1 MRRLVA
7 RFFFVFIIG
16 SVAMV
21 LGVLTSMTL
30 TPPGRALLARTVS
43 RMLDEIVI
51 GQVKVGAIS
60 GSFLYDL
67 TLEDLVVRDT
77 SGALLADLPRVRLN
91 YRLPNFLARQ
101 VILSDLQ
108 LDHPTIQLIK
118 HRNGRMNYEEVLG
131 LGKGKGGG
139 PSPLIEFRDIK
150 VNGGALRIALPWNPS
165 KSLKTKAQRD
175 SALDAERAKPGRL
188 IEEAPEGLRKVILL
202 SDLTTRMSRMR
213 IATPDHKPFTIDLD
227 SLATR
232 VSDPAVTLR
241 NAVGRVVL
249 HADSAIFSLSRGALP
264 ATRFSGGGAV
274 TWPHDTV
281 LFDFQVNSPQVS
293 LEDLR
298 WVSPDFPSMTGSGV
312 LVARSETGALT
323 AYDVRDLHLR
333 QDAQRIDGE
342 LVALTDR
349 KRGLGFRGM
358 RLTLRDLDLDAV
370 RPYLDTLPFSGT
382 ITGSVAGSG
391 YLDAMDVTLDWAF
404 ADARVPGNP
413 VTQLAG
419 DGVVGASP
427 DSGLTFSDFN
437 LRRSNIDLRTA
448 RLVAPA
454 VILHGRLAASGTLD
468 GPLRN
473 ITFRGT
479 ARHQDTGRP
488 ASQATGT
495 VHLDTR
501 FDTLGL
507 ATDVTLDPLSFD
519 GIRPAFP
526 SLVSRGDLRGTF
538 RSQGTLS
545 HLQVDASLTGEI
557 GSVDAVGTVT
567 LLPPKW
573 GAENLLLRFSRL
585 DLEALNARALPT
597 TLAGQLR
604 VTGSI
609 DTLRAPE
616 ADMELALGHG
626 RVREWEFDSLFARG
640 AIHDSVIRVDTAYAT
655 WKGAHAT
662 GSGTLGYRA
671 PHTGAMAFSLLADSL
686 IGFDSLL
693 VASTGQTRDTSKDA
707 RPLGGTAVGSAKL
720 AGSLDSLQASGDLQV
735 ERFEWQRFR
744 SPKITGTFG
753 WLGGKRPRVRAEVG
767 SDSIADGK
775 LVFRKASAKAEGY
788 ADSVSWNAGTS
799 VGETSRFDGAGGW
812 YVKNESRFITFDSL
826 QANLPLHRY
835 RLRDPVTISLVDSA
849 LTVGALTLLA
859 TDGSGMVRTE
869 GRVPASAPGAL
880 TVDVLGLDLH
890 DLYGILGRD
899 TLGVAGDVGL
909 AVQVGGT
916 STAPTLRGI
925 ARLADGRFGD
935 FHAPLVEGVVNYANR
950 RLDANLDLWRTG
962 EDILQIE
969 AHLPLDLA
977 FKGVKNRRLDGP
989 ISVRAHTDSVDLGLL
1004 EALTPAV
1011 TQVHGILG
1019 ADVQIEGTWAAPR
1032 LAGRVDVKGGSMSV
1046 PGLGVRFGTVK
1057 GSAHMQGD
1065 SIVLRD
1071 VLVTSGGGRLE
1082 ITGDIRLEDLS
1093 RPILG
1098 LDLRAD
1104 QFRAIDVRSFL
1115 TLVGTG
1121 NLQLQ
1126 GPVFGATLTG
1136 NLVANSGVLYF
1147 ADLVNKRIID
1157 LEDPAYAD
1165 LVDTT
1170 LIRRENL
1177 GAKFQNRFLDSLR
1190 INDLRL
1196 SMGSDVWLRS
1206 AEANIQLDGSVRV
1219 SKRGQDYAPTGTLNA
1234 ARGSYTLKIGPVTR
1248 DFTVSRG
1255 QVNYIGDLNAG
1266 LDIKAQ
1272 HVVRTVRSGDEI
1284 PVIANI
1290 TGTLYAPKVTLEST
1304 FRPPISE
1311 TDLVSYLITGYPSSE
1326 AAQVGQG
1333 SALVTGLSYFSSA
1346 LSSELERALIQD
1358 FGVPI
1363 DLIEIR
1369 PGVSS
1374 SAGTAGTLTQL
1385 AAGWQIGKKTFLTF
1399 SAGFCPD
1406 FSQLR
1411 GRTLGASIEF
1421 RFSHEWKLQ
1430 SSVEPTVQSCG
1441 TLSANAFQFTST
1453 NPYQIGLDILWERE
1467 F

>member
-1 MRRLVA
+1 MQRIVT
-7 RFFFVFIIG
+7 RFLFVFIVG
-16 SVAMV
+16 SLAMV

-43 RMLDEIVI
+43 RMLDEIII

-60 GSFLYDL
+60 GSFVYDL

-77 SGALLADLPRVRLN
+77 SGALLADLPRVRIN
-91 YRLPNFLARQ
+91 YRLPNFLAGQ
-101 VILSDLQ
+101 VVLSAIQ

-118 HRNGRMNYEEVLG
+118 HRNGLMNYEEVLG
-131 LGKGKGGG
+131 LKKGKGGG
-139 PSPLIEFRDIK
+139 RSPLIEFHDVK

-165 KSLKTKAQRD
+165 STLKTPAQRD
-175 SALDAERAKPGRL
+175 SALAAERAKPGRL
-188 IEEAPEGLRKVILL
+188 IEEATEGLRKVILL
-202 SDLTTRMSRMR
+202 SDLTTRMSRLR

-241 NAVGRVVL
+241 NAVGRVRL
-249 HADSAIFSLSRGALP
+249 RGDSAVFSLSRGALP
-264 ATRFSGGGAV
+264 GTRFSGGGAI

-281 LFDFQVNSPQVS
+281 LFDFQANSPQAS
-293 LEDLR
+293 LDDLR

-312 LVARSETGALT
+312 LVARSETGTLT
-323 AYDVRDLHLR
+323 AYDIRDLHLR
-333 QDAQRIDGE
+333 DDTQRIDGD

-349 KRGLGFRGM
+349 KRGLGFRDM

-370 RPYLDTLPFSGT
+370 RPYLDTLPFWGRVSGSVSGT
-382 ITGSVAGSG
+382 G
-391 YLDAMDVTLDWAF
+391 YLDAMDVSLDWTF

-413 VTQLAG
+413 VSQLAG
-419 DGVVGASP
+419 DGVVGASR
-427 DSGLTFSDFN
+427 DSGLTFSGFN
-437 LRRSNIDLRTA
+437 VRRSNVDLRTV

-454 VILHGRLAASGTLD
+454 VILEGRLAASGTLD
-468 GPLRN
+468 GPLSN
-473 ITFRGT
+473 ISFDGT
-479 ARHQDTGRP
+479 ARHQDGERP
-488 ASQATGT
+488 ASQADGT

-507 ATDVTLDPLSFD
+507 AIDVRLDPLSFE
-519 GIRPAFP
+519 GIRRAFP
-526 SLVSRGDLRGTF
+526 SLAARGDLRGTF
-538 RSQGTLS
+538 RGRGTLS
-545 HLQVDASLTGEI
+545 RLEVDAALAGEL
-557 GSVDAVGTVT
+557 GNVDALGTLT
-567 LLPPKW
+567 LLPPHW
-573 GAENLLLRFSRL
+573 GADGLHLRFARL
-585 DLEALNARALPT
+585 NLAALSGRPLPT
-597 TLAGQLR
+597 DLTGRLE

-609 DTLRAPE
+609 DTLRAPD
-616 ADMELALGHG
+616 AELELTLGRG
-626 RVREWEFDSLFARG
+626 RVREWEIDSAYGRGAVHDSL
-640 AIHDSVIRVDTAYAT
+640 IRVDSAYVG
-655 WKGAHAT
+655 WKGARAM
-662 GSGTLGYRA
+662 GNGTLGWRA
-671 PHTGAMAFSLLADSL
+671 PYTGEMVFTLLADSL

-693 VASTGQTRDTSKDA
+693 LTSTGQARDTSKDA
-707 RPLGGTAVGSAKL
+707 RPLGGSAFGTARL
-720 AGSLDSLQASGDLQV
+720 AGSLDSLQAAGDLEVQ
-735 ERFEWQRFR
+735 RLEWQRLR
-744 SPKITGTFG
+744 SPKITGSFG
-753 WLGGKRPRVRAEVG
+753 WLGGKRPRVNATVLT
-767 SDSIADGK
+767 DSIGAGRF
-775 LVFRKASAKAEGY
+775 VFRRVSAQAAGF
-788 ADSVSWNAGTS
+788 ADSLDWSGGTTL
-799 VGETSRFDGAGGW
+799 GETSRLDGAGSW
-812 YVKNESRFITFDSL
+812 YENDAGRFLRVDSL
-826 QANLPLHRY
+826 QATLALHRY
-835 RLRDPVTISLVDSA
+835 RLTEPVTVSLADSA
-849 LTVGALTLLA
+849 PAVGALTLAA
-859 TDGSGMVRTE
+859 TDGSGHFRTE
-869 GRVPASAPGAL
+869 GRVPGTAPGDL
-880 TVDVLGLDLH
+880 TVDVQGLDLH
-890 DLYGILGRD
+890 DLYGLLERD

-909 AVQVGGT
+909 ALQVGGT
-916 STAPTLRGI
+916 AAAPTLRGI

-935 FHAPLVEGVVNYANR
+935 FQAPFIQGVVNYEDR

-962 EDILQIE
+962 ENILQVE

-977 FKGVKNRRLDGP
+977 FRGVPRRRLEGP
-989 ISVRAHTDSVDLGLL
+989 LSVRAHTDSVDLGLL

-1011 TQVHGILG
+1011 TQVHGVLA

-1032 LAGRVDVKGGSMSV
+1032 LAGQVDVRGGSMSI

-1057 GSAHMQGD
+1057 GGAVLKGD
-1065 SIVLRD
+1065 SVVLRD
-1071 VLVTSGGGRLE
+1071 VLLTSGGGRLE
-1082 ITGDIRLEDLS
+1082 ATGGLRLEDLS
-1093 RPILG
+1093 RPVLG

-1104 QFRAIDVRSFL
+1104 QFRAIDVRSLL
-1115 TLVGTG
+1115 TLVGSG
-1121 NLQLQ
+1121 NLQLT

-1136 NLVANSGVLYF
+1136 TLLANSGVLYF

-1157 LEDPAYAD
+1157 LEDPTYAD

-1177 GAKFQNRFLDSLR
+1177 GAKFQNRFLDALR

-1206 AEANIQLDGSVRV
+1206 AEANIQLEGNVRV
-1219 SKRGQDYAPTGTLNA
+1219 SKAGQDYTPTGTLTA
-1234 ARGSYTLKIGPVTR
+1234 ARGGYTLKIGPVTR
-1248 DFTVSRG
+1248 DFTVTRG
-1255 QVNYIGDLNAG
+1255 EVRYIGDLNAG
-1266 LDIKAQ
+1266 LDIQAR
-1272 HVVRTVRSGDEI
+1272 HVVRTVRTGDEI

-1290 TGTLYAPKVTLEST
+1290 TGTLYAPKVSLEST

-1326 AAQVGQG
+1326 AALVGQG
-1333 SALVTGLSYFSSA
+1333 GALQTGLSYFSSA

-1374 SAGTAGTLTQL
+1374 SATSAGSLTQL

-1411 GRTLGASIEF
+1411 GRTLGAGLEF
-1421 RFSHEWKLQ
+1421 RFSREWKLQ

-1441 TLSANAFQFTST
+1441 TLSANATRFTST